1 MRKIIL
7 LCIVLSI
14 VPSMLLT
21 GCKADAASVGQGL
34 EPSAAT
40 VFAMDTVMEITA
52 YGADEELMKK
62 VSFRIKELEA
72 ALSTTDK
79 SSEVFAV
86 NLWGRG
92 KVSVDTLRLVK
103 YGIDFGELTGGLL
116 DVTVYPVVKEWGFT
130 TGNYKIPDKSVLAE
144 LIKKVDYR
152 RIRLDEETSTVSIP
166 EGTMIDF
173 GSLAKGYTGDV
184 LLKML
189 KANGISSAMV
199 NLGGNVQTLGTKP
212 DGTEWK
218 IGIESPG
225 RDGHI
230 GIVPVADK
238 AVITSGG
245 YERYFKGADGN
256 IYWHIFNP
264 RTGYPA
270 KNGLISVSIVTD
282 TGIYGEALSTSL
294 FVMGLEAASEFWR
307 SHRDFE
313 AVFIMESGKIFIT
326 EGLEDR
332 FKLAG
337 ASDGASGG
345 GGLSVIRP

>member
-1 MRKIIL
+1 MWMMKKIIL
-7 LCIVLSI
+7 LCIVQA
-14 VPSMLLT
+14 MLLT
-21 GCKADAASVGQGL
+21 GCKAGAAASGQSP

-40 VFAMDTVMEITA
+40 IFSMDTVMEVTA
-52 YGADEELMKK
+52 YGAGDGLMKK
-62 VSFRIKELEA
+62 VSSRIKELDA
-72 ALSTTDK
+72 ALSTTDRA
-79 SSEVFAV
+79 SEVFAI
-86 NLWGRG
+86 NALGSG
-92 KVSVDTLRLVK
+92 KVSDDTLRLVK
-103 YGIDFGELTGGLL
+103 YGISFGEMTGGLL
-116 DVTVYPVVKEWGFT
+116 DVTIYPLVREWGFT
-130 TGNYKIPDKSVLAE
+130 TGNYKVPDKSVITE

-152 RIRLDEETSTVSIP
+152 NIRFDEEASTVSIP
-166 EGTMIDF
+166 EGAMIDF

-189 KANGISSAMV
+189 EENGISSAMV

-225 RDGHI
+225 RDGYI

-245 YERYFKGADGN
+245 YERYFKGTDGN
-256 IYWHIFNP
+256 IYWHIFDP

-313 AVFIMESGKIFIT
+313 AVFIMESGEIFIT
-326 EGLEDR
+326 GGLENR
-332 FKLAG
+332 FKVAG
-337 ASDGASGG
+337 TSAG